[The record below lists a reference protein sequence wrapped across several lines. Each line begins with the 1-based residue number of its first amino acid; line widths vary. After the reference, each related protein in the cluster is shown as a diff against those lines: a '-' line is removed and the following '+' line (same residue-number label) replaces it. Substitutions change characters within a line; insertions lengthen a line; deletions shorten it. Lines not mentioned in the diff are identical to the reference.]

1 MTDAY
6 IPYGA
11 YWTTPFARW
20 QGSLAHLHSLRF
32 AAHVAK
38 SELERRDI
46 ALDEIDY
53 GVLGITVPQKRSFWG
68 LPWVTAMM
76 GADHIP
82 GPTVSQACA
91 TGARSLQTASQEI
104 ACGTASVALVIAAD
118 RTPDAAATVQLR
130 ERMRHAAS

>member
-1 MTDAY
+1 MTEAY

-68 LPWVTAMM
+68 LPWVFRTTE
-76 GADHIP
+76 I
-82 GPTVSQACA
+82 
-91 TGARSLQTASQEI
+91 RSI
-104 ACGTASVALVIAAD
+104 SVEKPVYFNVFYFIS
-118 RTPDAAATVQLR
+118 RFI
-130 ERMRHAAS
+130 